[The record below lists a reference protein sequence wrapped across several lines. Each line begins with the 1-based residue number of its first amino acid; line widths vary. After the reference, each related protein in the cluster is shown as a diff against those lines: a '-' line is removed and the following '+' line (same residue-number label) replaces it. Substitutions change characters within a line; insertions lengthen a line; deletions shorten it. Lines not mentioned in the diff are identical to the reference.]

1 MSVWRWRGLR
11 VRHNISPQSGS
22 NICNIFNICTVTP
35 ANVSLA
41 RSKRQTQHKSP
52 RVETQRCQV
61 DLQETTDQF
70 DLEKNNQPRRSEI
83 NNKEKVHPSKTANY
97 PRTHRARI
105 KYQRDI

>member
-1 MSVWRWRGLR
+1 M
-11 VRHNISPQSGS
+11 HGS
-22 NICNIFNICTVTP
+22 P

-41 RSKRQTQHKSP
+41 RPKRQTQHKSP

-83 NNKEKVHPSKTANY
+83 NDKEKFHPSKPGY
-97 PRTHRARI
+97 RPRTPKI
-105 KYQRDI
+105 KWSTKD

>member
-22 NICNIFNICTVTP
+22 NICNIFDICTVTP
-35 ANVSLA
+35 ANVGLA
-41 RSKRQTQHKSP
+41 RPKRQTQHKSP

-83 NNKEKVHPSKTANY
+83 NDKEKVHLSKPVY
-97 PRTHRARI
+97 RPRTPKI
-105 KYQRDI
+105 KWSTKH

>member
-1 MSVWRWRGLR
+1 MDKQYLHCS
-11 VRHNISPQSGS
+11 
-22 NICNIFNICTVTP
+22 P

-41 RSKRQTQHKSP
+41 RPKRQTQHKSP

-61 DLQETTDQF
+61 DLQETRDQF

-97 PRTHRARI
+97 PRTHIQKNGQLKI
-105 KYQRDI
+105 KQGDK

>member
-1 MSVWRWRGLR
+1 MSVWRGLR
-11 VRHNISPQSGS
+11 GRHN
-22 NICNIFNICTVTP
+22 
-35 ANVSLA
+35 
-41 RSKRQTQHKSP
+41 KSP

-97 PRTHRARI
+97 PRTHIQKNGQLKI
-105 KYQRDI
+105 KQGDK